1 LWKKVLWNIKEKVKA
16 VENVRIC
23 TLKVIEKEVVE

>member
-1 LWKKVLWNIKEKVKA
+1 LWKKVLWNIKDKVKA

-23 TLKVIEKEVVE
+23 TLVIEKEVVE